1 MEQRVIKIE
10 AKREGYSINQV
21 SNTMTVGEL
30 IAYLEQFDEND
41 KVYLSHDNGY
51 TYGGINYNDIDE
63 DWINDD
69 EEE

>member
-1 MEQRVIKIE
+1 MEQHVIKIE

-69 EEE
+69 DDE

>member
-69 EEE
+69 EE

>member
-30 IAYLEQFDEND
+30 IDYLEQFDEND

-69 EEE
+69 EE

>member
-51 TYGGINYNDIDE
+51 TYGGISESDFLD

-69 EEE
+69 EE

>member
-10 AKREGYSINQV
+10 AKREGYSIDQV

-51 TYGGINYNDIDE
+51 TYGGIHENDIDE

-69 EEE
+69 EE

>member
-10 AKREGYSINQV
+10 AKREGYSIAQV

-51 TYGGINYNDIDE
+51 TYGGIHYNDIDE

-69 EEE
+69 EE

>member
-1 MEQRVIKIE
+1 MEQSVIKIE

-51 TYGGINYNDIDE
+51 TYGGISESDIDE

-69 EEE
+69 EE

>member
-1 MEQRVIKIE
+1 MEQRIIKIE

-21 SNTMTVGEL
+21 RNTMTVGEL
-30 IAYLEQFDEND
+30 IVYLEQFDEDD

-51 TYGGINYNDIDE
+51 TYGGISESDFLD

-69 EEE
+69 EE

>member
-51 TYGGINYNDIDE
+51 TYGGIHYNDIDE

-69 EEE
+69 EE